1 MIGLVCVKRGNNGI
15 DGVVQWDNNGVD
27 VVVQYDTGG
36 CLLFTLP
43 RCDRYLV
50 VTCLRTASPA
60 PPSCKC
66 AVPTLIYNT

>member
-50 VTCLRTASPA
+50 VTC
-60 PPSCKC
+60 
-66 AVPTLIYNT
+66 